1 MSDAPQDTAPPAT
14 DLSPGAPTLN
24 FLGQYIK
31 DMSFEAPLAPEI
43 FNVLREQSPEMDV
56 TIDANVRQVEGTIFE
71 VTVSVTLNAKVG
83 EKTAFILELVYGCI
97 VQINPQLVPQEY
109 AHSLLLIEVPR
120 HMFPFVRQI
129 IANTTASGGFPPVM
143 VQMVDFAD
151 LYRRKFG
158 TPGELGPT
166 PPPPPAVH

>member
-1 MSDAPQDTAPPAT
+1 MSDTPQDTAPPAT
-14 DLSPGAPTLN
+14 DLAPGTPTLN

-43 FNVLREQSPEMDV
+43 FNVLREQSPDMDV

-71 VTVSVTLNAKVG
+71 VTIAVTLNAKVG

-97 VQINPQLVPQEY
+97 AQINPQLVPQEY

-129 IANTTASGGFPPVM
+129 IANTTSTGGFPPVM
-143 VQMVDFAD
+143 MQMVDFAD

-158 TPGELGPT
+158 TPGEPGQA
-166 PPPPPAVH
+166 PPPTPAVH